1 MSTDPHNG
9 VMERQLMETPA
20 ASKLLS
26 TRSRECMRHVMRL
39 LDAAVLQLDQREHT
53 AHATLLEAASLLKE
67 QFDAQ
72 GMGEASDA
80 RERLLASQAP
90 GPIAHCDASCALRY
104 AEASTPDGLFSHPLD
119 QFRLHRALDYVSSNI
134 DDDITPAD
142 LAGIAGYSPSHFAR
156 KFALAMGVSPHRYVS
171 RLRLER
177 AMAQL
182 ATGKLRLA
190 DIALDAH
197 FSSQASF
204 TRAFHRAT
212 GLTPKEYQRRRLQS
226 QGAGGVRRQ
235 QTMAVLDSTSR
246 GLGASKSRKKTDKCA
261 KDKNALEYSLP
272 SSDLTAGGT

>member
-1 MSTDPHNG
+1 MSADPHNG
-9 VMERQLMETPA
+9 VMERQLIETSA
-20 ASKLLS
+20 VSKLFS
-26 TRSRECMRHVMRL
+26 TRSRECMRHVMGL

-72 GMGEASDA
+72 GMGEAFDG

-90 GPIAHCDASCALRY
+90 RPIAHFDASYALRN
-104 AEASTPDGLFSHPLD
+104 AEACSPNAFSSHPLD
-119 QFRLHRALDYVSSNI
+119 QFRLRRALDYVSSNI

-156 KFALAMGVSPHRYVS
+156 KFTLAMGVSPHRYVS

-182 ATGKLRLA
+182 ATGKVRLVE
-190 DIALDAH
+190 IALNAH

-226 QGAGGVRRQ
+226 QVAGGFRRH
-235 QTMAVLDSTSR
+235 QTMAVVDSTSR
-246 GLGASKSRKKTDKCA
+246 GLGTSKSGEETHKCG
-261 KDKNALEYSLP
+261 KDKNALEYSP
-272 SSDLTAGGT
+272 PRSDLTAAGT